1 LTNSSILTVDYLS
14 KLGLIE
20 NKTFI
25 GFVTYLIEKKDL
37 CIYAGFKNNA
47 TVTPY
52 INYESLN

>member
-1 LTNSSILTVDYLS
+1 LTNSSILTVEYLS
-14 KLGLIE
+14 KSGLIE

-25 GFVTYLIEKKDL
+25 GFDIFNWKKKDS

-52 INYESLN
+52 INYESSN